1 MTRMV
6 ASLFALLL
14 SIVLLNGGN
23 AFLMTL
29 LGVRLSIDGVAPDT
43 IGAVLV
49 CYSIGFVLGT
59 LYVQK
64 VVSRVGHIRAF
75 AVFATIA
82 AVASLLYPMAINMV
96 FWALLRVVSGFSM
109 AGVLVVIESWF
120 SSRATNA
127 NRSTLFA
134 VYQVV
139 YLLAAVG
146 GQLLINV
153 GDPVDFVPY
162 SLAAILLVLAL
173 VPLALTRMEAPQIES
188 SPRLSVFTL
197 ARESFTGV
205 AGAVMSGILIGS
217 FYALGPVYATMI
229 GLDVSQTANFMA
241 SSILAAMLLAWPI
254 GVLCDRFDR
263 RRIMFCI
270 ALVAAIAALAVAM
283 LGGRQLGLLTL
294 AVAVFTGLSASIY
307 PVAVAITNDRMDS
320 SRIVAASATLL
331 LSYGIGSVI
340 GPVVL
345 SKLIELFGPH
355 AMFYGNAVVLVV
367 LAAATS
373 YRITYTDDVP
383 VEDQEHYIPAMPE
396 TSVIMVEMDPRNPE
410 FTESPEAA
418 AAAAESAPDGLDA
431 TESTPESAVEGAV
444 ESDVESDVEI
454 RTQSPQDDATR

>member
-1 MTRMV
+1 MV

-14 SIVLLNGGN
+14 SIVLLNSGN

-29 LGVRLSIDGVAPDT
+29 LGIRLSIENIAPDT
-43 IGAVLV
+43 IGMVLV

-59 LYVQK
+59 LFVQK

-96 FWALLRVVSGFSM
+96 FWAILRVVSGFSM

-153 GDPVDFVPY
+153 GNPADYVPF

-173 VPLALTRMEAPQIES
+173 VPLAMTRMEAPEIAP

-205 AGAVMSGILIGS
+205 AGAVMAGILIGS
-217 FYALGPVYATMI
+217 FYALGPVYATLV

-241 SSILAAMLLAWPI
+241 SAILAAMLLAWPI
-254 GVLCDRFDR
+254 GILCDRFDR
-263 RRIMFCI
+263 RRIMFWI
-270 ALVAAIAALAVAM
+270 SVLAAIAALIVSL
-283 LGGRQLGLLTL
+283 LGSHQLLALTL

-307 PVAVAITNDRMDS
+307 PVAVAITNDRMES

-345 SKLIELFGPH
+345 SKLIELLGPEGL
-355 AMFYGNAVVLVV
+355 FYGYAAALAA

-373 YRITYTDDVP
+373 YRIAHTEDIA
-383 VEDQEHYIPAMPE
+383 VEDQEHFVPAMPE
-396 TSVIMVEMDPRNPE
+396 TSMVFAEMDPRNAE
-410 FTESPEAA
+410 FTDWPEAVADA
-418 AAAAESAPDGLDA
+418 ADGEPDERSIAKGGLQDAPA
-431 TESTPESAVEGAV
+431 
-444 ESDVESDVEI
+444 
-454 RTQSPQDDATR
+454 R